1 MLPASHRF
9 QMKAFSALSS
19 TALGLALL
27 LAGCGGGGSA
37 PAGAQGGR
45 APRTL
50 MLAETDVALVITGR
64 MEEGVPITGVLRP
77 SQTISVRSRLEGD
90 IEGVYVLEGEAVRG
104 GQVLARFEASEQV
117 SDQQSARA
125 DRVAAQGELAT
136 AQWNFEQTQELYRA
150 GAVAERDMRA
160 SQQAVTTAR
169 ARVAAA
175 AAREQSMGS
184 TVRDTR
190 VLAPANAVVERRV
203 VEPGERV
210 ARGAE
215 LFTLVRNE
223 TLELNAAVPERL
235 ATRLAP
241 GQIVRFDAAGR
252 TFEGRVARVSPTI
265 DPDSRSVTV
274 YVQVPNARG
283 ELRGGTF
290 ASGVVVARTVESTIV
305 VPLPAVR
312 QSAEGGQFVYRI
324 AGSEV
329 EQVPVTLGVV
339 NPAGAQAEVTS
350 GLVAGDRVIVGNV
363 GAVGRGMQVQVIG
376 GDRPPATGSEAAP
389 AATAPL
395 SGAATA
401 PTQRER

>member
-1 MLPASHRF
+1 MRLS
-9 QMKAFSALSS
+9 SALSS
-19 TALGLALL
+19 ATLTLAIL
-27 LAGCGGGGSA
+27 LAGCGGSGSA

-50 MLAETDVALVITGR
+50 MLSESDVAVVITGR
-64 MEEGVPITGVLRP
+64 MEEGVPITGVLSP
-77 SQTISVRSRLEGD
+77 SQTIPVRSRLEGD
-90 IEGVYVLEGEAVRG
+90 IEGVYVREGEAVRS
-104 GQVLARFEASEQV
+104 GQLLARFEAAEQV
-117 SDQQSARA
+117 SEQQSARA
-125 DRVAAQGELAT
+125 ERVAAQGELAT
-136 AQWNFEQTQELYRA
+136 AQWNLEQTQELYRA
-150 GAVAERDMRA
+150 GAVAERDLRTA
-160 SQQAVTTAR
+160 QQAVTTAR

-175 AAREQSMGS
+175 AAREQSTGT

-190 VLAPANAVVERRV
+190 VLAPANAIVERRV

-241 GQIVRFDAAGR
+241 GQTVRFDAAGR

-274 YVQVPNARG
+274 YVQVPNPRG

-290 ASGVVVARTVESTIV
+290 ASGVVVARTVESTTV

-339 NPAGAQAEVTS
+339 NAAGAQAEVTS

-376 GDRPPATGSEAAP
+376 GDRPPATGTEAAP
-389 AATAPL
+389 AATAPA
-395 SGAATA
+395 SGAATQ

>member
-1 MLPASHRF
+1 
-9 QMKAFSALSS
+9 MKRFSAPSS
-19 TALGLALL
+19 AALALAVL
-27 LAGCGGGGSA
+27 LAGCGGGGSS
-37 PAGAQGGR
+37 PAAAQGGR

-50 MLAETDVALVITGR
+50 MLSESDVAVVITGR
-64 MEEGVPITGVLRP
+64 MEEGVPITGVLQP

-90 IEGVYVLEGEAVRG
+90 IEGVYVREGEPVRS

-117 SDQQSARA
+117 SEQQSARA
-125 DRVAAQGELAT
+125 ERVAAQGELAT
-136 AQWNFEQTQELYRA
+136 AQWNLEQTQELYRA
-150 GAVAERDMRA
+150 GAVAERDLRTA
-160 SQQAVTTAR
+160 QQAVTTAR

-175 AAREQSMGS
+175 AAREQSTGS

-241 GQIVRFDAAGR
+241 GQTVRFDAAGQ

-265 DPDSRSVTV
+265 DPTTRSVTV

-283 ELRGGTF
+283 QLRGGTF
-290 ASGVVVARTVESTIV
+290 ASGVVVARTVESTTM

-312 QSAEGGQFVYRI
+312 QTAEGEQFVYRI
-324 AGSEV
+324 AGNVV

-339 NPAGAQAEVTS
+339 NAAGGRAEVTS
-350 GLVAGDRVIVGNV
+350 GLAPGDRVIVGNV
-363 GAVGRGMQVQVIG
+363 GTVGRGMQVQILG
-376 GDRPPATGSEAAP
+376 GDRPPSTGGDAGSDAVPAAP
-389 AATAPL
+389 APATQA
-395 SGAATA
+395 A